1 MKRMIAFIFILFAL
15 FGVAVIKVNMPKV
28 LDYDRVIIISNKKL
42 NYSNIKNGNDFYY
55 TFDKNQTKEL
65 KEINICD
72 IKGMVFYISK
82 QYSIDNFQKQFN
94 FLITNK
100 SKIDEK
106 DVYYGY
112 DKNYHDFRI
121 IDGKKINFQLVKS
134 EDNWIL
140 GYPMI
145 MTGF

>member
-82 QYSIDNFQKQFN
+82 QYSIKLTKKMF
-94 FLITNK
+94 IMGMI
-100 SKIDEK
+100 KIIMILELSMA
-106 DVYYGY
+106 
-112 DKNYHDFRI
+112 
-121 IDGKKINFQLVKS
+121 KK
-134 EDNWIL
+134 
-140 GYPMI
+140 
-145 MTGF
+145 